1 MDAKECRFCAYAD
14 SNRVNQHG
22 EIRCKRYS
30 CYTRKFD
37 TCEDFISEATKKLF
51 DKLGNTL

>member
-1 MDAKECRFCAYAD
+1 MNAKECRFCAYAD

-37 TCEDFISEATKKLF
+37 TCNDFVSEGTKKLF
-51 DKLGNTL
+51 DKLRNTL